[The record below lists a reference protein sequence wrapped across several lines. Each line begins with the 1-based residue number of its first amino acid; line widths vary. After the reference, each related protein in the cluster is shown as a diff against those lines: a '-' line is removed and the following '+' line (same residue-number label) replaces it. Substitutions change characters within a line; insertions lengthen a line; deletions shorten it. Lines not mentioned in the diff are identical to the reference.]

1 MQQIPSD
8 EEVCVASLAD
18 RDSVVAIDDD
28 VYSGLDYL
36 PATYPSLV
44 EGPGVRGYLYK
55 KGGRIVAF
63 LNTQLIDGG
72 RTVIH
77 STARVAPEY
86 RESGVFGRFHRLIRS
101 NYIGT
106 PNICYIALTVTDIT
120 MTAIGQ
126 KLLRTYRQVTEKT
139 ITTVE
144 LTSFNFN
151 VKVGLTTTLF
161 PGLRTLSTDDM
172 TSIMSCED
180 GRLHHL
186 FPDGRIILDWQPYR
200 LMAANVP
207 LITNTCTHRVF
218 LATDANSP
226 PLDTGLLSVP
236 TVLSAGSY
244 FACSK
249 GTQYITDLF
258 GEGSEEELRAH
269 ITWHLLRSADVA
281 NGNVVFSIFHTR
293 GLDDIIA
300 DLGKTFPLKKLSLSY
315 EKLIVLEQDV
325 CQRSNDPVSS
335 RM

>member
-1 MQQIPSD
+1 MEQIPSD

-18 RDSVVAIDDD
+18 RDSVVAIADD

-55 KGGRIVAF
+55 KGGKTISF
-63 LNTQLIDGG
+63 LHTQLIDGG
-72 RTVIH
+72 RTMLH

-86 RESGVFGRFHRLIRS
+86 RGKGVFGRFHRLIR
-101 NYIGT
+101 NKYIGT
-106 PNICYIALTVTDIT
+106 PNLCYIALAVYDIT

-126 KLLRTYRQVTEKT
+126 KLLRTSRQVTEKT
-139 ITTVE
+139 IATVE
-144 LTSFNFN
+144 LTSFDVSF
-151 VKVGLTTTLF
+151 KVDKTTLL
-161 PGLRTLSTDDM
+161 PGIRKFSTDDM

-180 GRLHHL
+180 SRLHHL
-186 FPDGRIILDWQPYR
+186 FPERRIILDQKPYR

-207 LITNTCTHRVF
+207 LISNTCTHRVF
-218 LATDANSP
+218 LATDAKSP

-244 FACSK
+244 FTCSK
-249 GTQYITDLF
+249 GTRYITDLF
-258 GEGSEEELRAH
+258 GDGNDEELRAH
-269 ITWHLLRSADVA
+269 ITWHLLRSADVG
-281 NGNVVFSIFHTR
+281 NGNVVFSIFHSR
-293 GLDDIIA
+293 GLDDFLT

-325 CQRSNDPVSS
+325 Y
-335 RM
+335 